1 MKSNVPSFPGN
12 RPHSRLRE
20 FLWMAAIIIP
30 LVLLSDLSG
39 FSQWV
44 DETPTANTVY
54 RGGSALLFAGLGLAV
69 FLSRNPKLHQLR
81 YRLLGSLLM
90 LASASH
96 IALLMTG
103 ETSLVDVFA
112 GASA

>member
-1 MKSNVPSFPGN
+1 MTSTAPSLSSK

-20 FLWMAAIIIP
+20 FFWMTAIIVP

-39 FSQWV
+39 FSEWV
-44 DETPTANTVY
+44 DETPTANAVY
-54 RGGSALLFAGLGLAV
+54 RVGAALLFAGLGLAIV
-69 FLSRNPKLHQLR
+69 LSRNRILRRLR
-81 YRLLGSLLM
+81 YRLLGTFLM

-103 ETSLVDVFA
+103 ETSLVDIVA